1 MNRRGTGLLLVAA
14 LFLASTTGLA
24 DVKSAGSTRHVEIR
38 GAATMAALAQA
49 VAERFMADHP
59 DTIVTVAGGGAH
71 RGIKSVIV
79 GTADLGLAGD
89 SVPEEHDKLAH
100 DRKVRLIQNH
110 VYSDALVIVVHPDN
124 PVSDLPLWKL
134 RDIFRGAILNWKE
147 VGGKDAPIAVISHE
161 GTSGTYETFKQRV
174 LGDDALVT
182 PKAAIT
188 NLRSFQKSMAKS
200 PDAISYIGLQ
210 QASGWKPVSID
221 GVVANADTVRS
232 GRYPIWR
239 KLAIYHLD
247 PPSPL
252 AKQVLDYFLAPD
264 KGQAMVRSLGDVPV
278 K

>member
-1 MNRRGTGLLLVAA
+1 
-14 LFLASTTGLA
+14 
-24 DVKSAGSTRHVEIR
+24 
-38 GAATMAALAQA
+38 MAALAHA

-59 DTIVTVAGGGAH
+59 DSVVTVAGGGAH

-89 SVPEEHDKLAH
+89 SVPEEYEKLAR
-100 DRKVRLIQNH
+100 DRNVKLVRNH

-124 PVSDLPLWKL
+124 PVSDLSLWRL
-134 RDIFRGAILNWKE
+134 RDIFRGAITNWKE

-182 PKAAIT
+182 PKAAQT
-188 NLRSFQKSMAKS
+188 TLRSFQKSMAKS
-200 PDAISYIGLQ
+200 HDSISYIGLQ
-210 QASGWKPVSID
+210 QAAGWKPVTID
-221 GVVANADTVRS
+221 GVAANADTVRA

-239 KLAIYHLD
+239 KLAVYHLD

-264 KGQAMVRSLGDVPV
+264 KGQAVVQSLGDVPV